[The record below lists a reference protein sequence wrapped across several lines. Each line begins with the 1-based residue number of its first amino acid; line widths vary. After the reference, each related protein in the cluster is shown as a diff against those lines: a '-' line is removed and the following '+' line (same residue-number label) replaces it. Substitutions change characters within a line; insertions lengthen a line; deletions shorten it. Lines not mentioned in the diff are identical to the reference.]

1 MSTPDLALDLR
12 IRYLETLLTRP
23 STSTTAP
30 ISASNTASLSR
41 RVSQLA
47 SSLDLV
53 LEAGPGTDALR
64 KFVANCGYGQC
75 VKLHSSSRAL
85 TCYFATPADD
95 LNEPLL
101 TVPPV
106 PFHHPSSS
114 SNHDDLTPHSKVSL
128 ILEAEYEIR
137 QLEWEL
143 RQIALL
149 DDQGV
154 VGAGELAQH
163 QDLSTELARTKQD
176 VKPVAASY
184 QDLEHKTH
192 NILSR
197 YNDYVR
203 PSAHKLQSRLQAE
216 HWSTST
222 AQISTL
228 SEVFVQ
234 WNDIVSEAEQEV
246 TRIEKSRNPS
256 LDIS

>member
-23 STSTTAP
+23 STSTNAP
-30 ISASNTASLSR
+30 TSASNPASLSR

-64 KFVANCGYGQC
+64 KFVANY
-75 VKLHSSSRAL
+75 
-85 TCYFATPADD
+85 D

-106 PFHHPSSS
+106 PYHHPSSS
-114 SNHDDLTPHSKVSL
+114 ATHDDLTPHSKVSL

-163 QDLSTELARTKQD
+163 QDLRTELAQTKQD
-176 VKPVAASY
+176 VKPLAASY
-184 QDLEHKTH
+184 QELEHKTH
-192 NILSR
+192 NLLSR

-203 PSAHKLQSRLQAE
+203 PSAHKLQSRLQAN
-216 HWSTST
+216 HRATST

-246 TRIEKSRNPS
+246 TRIEKNRNPS

>member
-23 STSTTAP
+23 SSSTAATTTTTL
-30 ISASNTASLSR
+30 SSASLSR
-41 RVSQLA
+41 RVCQLA

-64 KFVANCGYGQC
+64 KFVANY
-75 VKLHSSSRAL
+75 
-85 TCYFATPADD
+85 D

-106 PFHHPSSS
+106 PFNHPSST
-114 SNHDDLTPHSKVSL
+114 HDAVPDPLSPQAKVSL

-163 QDLSTELARTKQD
+163 DDLRCELAQTRQD
-176 VKPVAASY
+176 VKPVAATY
-184 QDLEHKTH
+184 QSLEHTTNDLLAK
-192 NILSR
+192 
-197 YNDYVR
+197 YNDY
-203 PSAHKLQSRLQAE
+203 
-216 HWSTST
+216 
-222 AQISTL
+222 ISTL
-228 SEVFVQ
+228 SELFVQ
-234 WNDIVSEAEQEV
+234 WNDIISEAEEEV
-246 TRIEKSRNPS
+246 ARIEKSRNPS

>member
-12 IRYLETLLTRP
+12 IRYLETLLTRS

-30 ISASNTASLSR
+30 TSASNTASLSR

-64 KFVANCGYGQC
+64 KFVANY
-75 VKLHSSSRAL
+75 
-85 TCYFATPADD
+85 D

-192 NILSR
+192 NLLSR
-197 YNDYVR
+197 YYDY
-203 PSAHKLQSRLQAE
+203 
-216 HWSTST
+216 
-222 AQISTL
+222 ISTL